1 MIQLNQMKRLIQFVA
16 VVMVALLAAQPALAG
31 MSCEMGTPASG
42 HCAPCCHKAMSHMG
56 TDCPMQHQVTTTDC
70 DQSCCHDAL
79 PQGVA
84 LLAAGVKPKA
94 GSAEFIAVAPRLVMD
109 ADAAFV
115 GAPPGSAVAAAPARY
130 ILFQVFRI

>member
-1 MIQLNQMKRLIQFVA
+1 MIQLNRMKRLLQFVA
-16 VVMVALLAAQPALAG
+16 VVLVALLAAQPALAG
-31 MSCEMGTPASG
+31 MQCEMGTPASM

-56 TDCPMQHQVTTTDC
+56 MGCPMQHQVTASGC
-70 DQSCCHDAL
+70 GQNCCHDAL

-94 GSAEFIAVAPRLVMD
+94 GRAEFLAVVSQMAAE
-109 ADAAFV
+109 ADAPV
-115 GAPPGSAVAAAPARY
+115 VTAPPGYSVAAAPARY

>member
-1 MIQLNQMKRLIQFVA
+1 MKRFIQFVA

-31 MSCEMGTPASG
+31 MQCEMGTPASG

-56 TDCPMQHQVTTTDC
+56 MDCPMQHQVTALGC
-70 DQSCCHDAL
+70 DQNCCHDAL

-94 GSAEFIAVAPRLVMD
+94 GKVDCFAVAPQMVTESN
-109 ADAAFV
+109 AAFV
-115 GAPPGSAVAAAPARY
+115 AAPPGSKIATAPARY